1 MAAGLWTLS
10 SSEPGR
16 FPAHRP
22 PLAPAPSAGEAEDR
36 VALRSVVL
44 QAEQG
49 QIQIHTENIFPIIKK
64 AVYSGHE
71 VFLRELVSNGVDA
84 ISKRRMAAMA
94 GDCSEGPEGKISIRI
109 DREAKTLT
117 ISDNG
122 IGMSADEV
130 KRYINQV
137 AFSSAEDFLE
147 KYKSESD
154 AIIGHFGL
162 GFYSSFMV
170 AKQVELVTL
179 SAREG
184 SEAVCWSCDGSPSFN
199 LEGAERSEPG
209 TDVVLH
215 LMEEELE
222 YIEPARIKTLIT
234 TYCDFMPVEVQLE
247 GETVNKREAPWRKS
261 ARDLKDEDYIELYR
275 YLYPFQGDPLLWVHL
290 NTDYPYNLQ
299 GILYFP
305 KFTGRADWEKGEIR
319 LYCNQVF
326 VSDSI
331 KEVVPRYLLPLRG
344 VIDSPDIPLNVS
356 RSALQ
361 TDRRVRS
368 IGGFVAKKVGDRL
381 KELHR
386 DDPKRYAE
394 IWESLAPFIKI
405 GAMEDE
411 KFADQVAELVLFGTT
426 APAKEQPAGD
436 QDGDAWS
443 DVSKV
448 IDPIPG
454 EGGKAYTTLSG
465 YRARLDAAHDK
476 RILYCTDEAAQAGAL
491 ALWKSQGA
499 EVLLAD
505 TFIDSQFIPW
515 LEYRHEELKFQRV
528 DAELDDSLQE
538 KDSELADAEG
548 KDASEKLREL
558 FKAALANDK
567 VTIQVQSLKGD
578 TAPAALI
585 LLPEQMRRI
594 NDMGAL
600 MEQRLPGLPEHH
612 VLLVNRRHRL
622 VEGLLKLSAGSVIT
636 TPGAGAAASPSQQL
650 ADDLGRHLYEMA
662 RLAVGG
668 LEPNELAGFQQR
680 SADLMGRLMERGL

>member
-1 MAAGLWTLS
+1 MT
-10 SSEPGR
+10 
-16 FPAHRP
+16 
-22 PLAPAPSAGEAEDR
+22 
-36 VALRSVVL
+36 VL
-44 QAEQG
+44 EQG

-94 GDCSEGPEGKISIRI
+94 GDCSEGPEGTIAIRI

-147 KYKSESD
+147 KYKSETD

-170 AKQVELVTL
+170 ASRVELVSL
-179 SAREG
+179 SARPG
-184 SEAVCWSCDGSPSFN
+184 AEAVRWSCDGSPNFS

-209 TDVVLH
+209 TDVTLH

-222 YIEPARIKTLIT
+222 YIEPSRIRTLIT
-234 TYCDFMPVEVQLE
+234 TYCDFLPVAVQLD

-261 ARDLKDEDYIELYR
+261 PRDLSDEDYIALYR

-305 KFTGRADWEKGEIR
+305 RITGRADWEKGEIR

-381 KELHR
+381 KQLHR
-386 DDPKRYAE
+386 DEPARYAAV
-394 IWESLAPFIKI
+394 WESLAPFIKI

-411 KFADQVAELVLFGTT
+411 KFADQVADLVLFGTT
-426 APAKEQPAGD
+426 AAAAEP
-436 QDGDAWS
+436 GDAAS
-443 DVSKV
+443 DGVE
-448 IDPIPG
+448 G
-454 EGGKAYTTLSG
+454 EGGEKPGADPIASEGRSYTTLAG
-465 YRARLDAAHDK
+465 YRGRLDADNAS
-476 RILYCTDEAAQAGAL
+476 RILYCTDEAGQAGAL
-491 ALWKSQGA
+491 ALWKGQGA

-505 TFIDSQFIPW
+505 TLIDSQFIPW
-515 LEYRHEELKFQRV
+515 LEARHGELRFQRV
-528 DAELDDSLQE
+528 DAELDASLHEQE
-538 KDSELADAEG
+538 NELADAEG
-548 KDASEKLREL
+548 KDSGEKLRDL
-558 FKAALANDK
+558 FKASLDDDK
-567 VTIQVQSLKGD
+567 VTIQVQSLKGEGS
-578 TAPAALI
+578 PAALI
-585 LLPEQMRRI
+585 LLPEQMRRL

-600 MEQRLPGLPEHH
+600 MEQRLPGLPDHH
-612 VLLVNRRHRL
+612 VLLVNRRHPL
-622 VEGLLKLSAGSVIT
+622 VEGLLKLSSGAVITGAAGS
-636 TPGAGAAASPSQQL
+636 SPSQQL
-650 ADDLGRHLYEMA
+650 AEDLSRHIYEMA

-668 LEPNELAGFQQR
+668 LEPNQLAGFQQR
-680 SADLMGRLMERGL
+680 SADLMGQLMQRGL

>member
-1 MAAGLWTLS
+1 M
-10 SSEPGR
+10 P
-16 FPAHRP
+16 
-22 PLAPAPSAGEAEDR
+22 
-36 VALRSVVL
+36 VL
-44 QAEQG
+44 EEQG

-84 ISKRRMAAMA
+84 ISKRRMAAMG
-94 GDCSEGPEGKISIRI
+94 GDCSEGPEARISINI
-109 DREAKTLT
+109 NREANTLT

-122 IGMSADEV
+122 IGMTADEV

-147 KYKSESD
+147 KYKQESD

-170 AKQVELVTL
+170 AKQVELVSL
-179 SAREG
+179 SARPD
-184 SEAVCWSCDGSPSFN
+184 SEAVRWSCDGSPNFS

-209 TDVVLH
+209 TDVILH

-222 YIEPARIKTLIT
+222 YIEPSRIRTLIT
-234 TYCDFMPVEVQLE
+234 TYCDFLPVEVQLE
-247 GETVNKREAPWRKS
+247 GETVNKRQAPWRS
-261 ARDLKDEDYIELYR
+261 SPRDLTDNDYIELYR

-290 NTDYPYNLQ
+290 STDYPYNLQ
-299 GILYFP
+299 GILFFP
-305 KFTGRADWEKGEIR
+305 KITGRADWEKGEIR

-386 DDPKRYAE
+386 DDPDRYAE
-394 IWESLAPFIKI
+394 IWESLSPFIKI

-411 KFADQVAELVLFGTT
+411 KFAEQVADLVLFATT
-426 APAKEQPAGD
+426 ASPAEAVVD
-436 QDGDAWS
+436 EAA
-443 DVSKV
+443 SKR
-448 IDPIPG
+448 DPIQVG
-454 EGGKAYTTLSG
+454 DRSFTTLAG
-465 YRARLDAAHDK
+465 YRQRLSEDSNK
-476 RILYCTDEAAQAGAL
+476 RILYCTDEAGQAGAL
-491 ALWKSQGA
+491 ALWKGQGA

-505 TFIDSQFIPW
+505 TLIDSQFIPW
-515 LEYRHEELKFQRV
+515 LEMRHGDLTFQRV
-528 DAELDDSLQE
+528 DAELDDSLKEQE
-538 KDSELADAEG
+538 SELADSEG
-548 KDASEKLREL
+548 KDAGEKLRDL
-558 FKAALANDK
+558 FRQALNNDK
-567 VTIQVQSLKGD
+567 VTIQVQSLKGEQ
-578 TAPAALI
+578 APAALI

-600 MEQRLPGLPEHH
+600 MDQRLPGLPDHH
-612 VLLVNRRHRL
+612 VLLVNRRHPL
-622 VEGLLKLSAGSVIT
+622 VKGLLNLSSGAVIT
-636 TPGAGAAASPSQQL
+636 TGAAESPSQAL
-650 ADDLGRHLYEMA
+650 ALELGRHLYETA

-668 LEPNELAGFQQR
+668 LEPNQLAGFQQR
-680 SADLMGRLMERGL
+680 SSDLMGRLMQRSL

>member
-1 MAAGLWTLS
+1 M
-10 SSEPGR
+10 
-16 FPAHRP
+16 
-22 PLAPAPSAGEAEDR
+22 
-36 VALRSVVL
+36 SVL
-44 QAEQG
+44 EQG

-71 VFLRELVSNGVDA
+71 VFLRELVSNGTDA

-94 GDCSEGPEGKISIRI
+94 GDCSEGPEGLISITI
-109 DREAKTLT
+109 DREANTLT

-122 IGMSADEV
+122 IGMNADEV

-137 AFSSAEDFLE
+137 AFSSAEEFLE
-147 KYKSESD
+147 KYKSEGD

-170 AKQVELVTL
+170 ASQVELVSL
-179 SAREG
+179 SARPD
-184 SEAVCWSCDGSPSFN
+184 SQAVRWSCDGSPNFS
-199 LEGAERSEPG
+199 LEAAERSEPG
-209 TDVVLH
+209 TDVILH
-215 LMEEELE
+215 LQEEELE
-222 YIEPARIKTLIT
+222 YIEPARIRTLIN

-261 ARDLKDEDYIELYR
+261 PRELSDEDYIELYR

-305 KFTGRADWEKGEIR
+305 KSTGRADWEKGEIK

-331 KEVVPRYLLPLRG
+331 KEVVPKYLLPLRG

-381 KELHR
+381 KQLQR
-386 DDPKRYAE
+386 DEPKRYAE

-426 APAKEQPAGD
+426 AAAGD
-436 QDGDAWS
+436 GDTP
-443 DVSKV
+443 
-448 IDPIPG
+448 DPVAA
-454 EGGKAYTTLSG
+454 EGGKRFTTLAG
-465 YRARLDAAHDK
+465 YRSRLSADHDK
-476 RILYCTDEAAQAGAL
+476 RILYCTDEAGQAGAL
-491 ALWKSQGA
+491 ALWQGQGA

-505 TFIDSQFIPW
+505 TFIDTQFIPW
-515 LEYRHEELKFQRV
+515 LEYRHEDLKFQRV
-528 DAELDDSLQE
+528 DAELDDSLQDN
-538 KDSELADAEG
+538 DSGVTDAEG
-548 KDASEKLREL
+548 NDSSESLRNL
-558 FKAALANDK
+558 FKSSLNNDK
-567 VTIQVQSLKGD
+567 VTVQVQALKGD
-578 TAPAALI
+578 NAPAALI
-585 LLPEQMRRI
+585 LLPEQMRRM

-600 MEQRLPGLPEHH
+600 MEQRLPGLPDHH
-612 VLLVNRRHRL
+612 VLLINRRHRL
-622 VEGLLKLSAGSVIT
+622 VEGLQKLSAGSVIT
-636 TPGAGAAASPSQQL
+636 GGGGSSPSQQL
-650 ADDLGRHLYEMA
+650 AEQLSRHVYEMA
-662 RLAVGG
+662 KLSVGG

-680 SADLMGRLMERGL
+680 SCDLMGELMSRGL

>member
-1 MAAGLWTLS
+1 
-10 SSEPGR
+10 
-16 FPAHRP
+16 
-22 PLAPAPSAGEAEDR
+22 
-36 VALRSVVL
+36 VVL

-94 GDCSEGPEGKISIRI
+94 GDCSEGSEGQIRIRI

-122 IGMSADEV
+122 IGMTADEV

-147 KYKSESD
+147 KYKQEND

-170 AKQVELVTL
+170 AKQVELITL
-179 SAREG
+179 SARDG
-184 SEAVCWSCDGSPSFN
+184 SEAVRWSCDGSPNFS
-199 LEGAERSEPG
+199 LEAAERSEPG

-222 YIEPARIKTLIT
+222 YIEPARIRTLIT

-261 ARDLKDEDYIELYR
+261 PRELSDDDYIELYR

-305 KFTGRADWEKGEIR
+305 KSTGRADWEKGEIK

-381 KELHR
+381 KDLHR

-405 GAMEDE
+405 GAMEDD
-411 KFADQVAELVLFGTT
+411 KFADQVSELVLFGTT
-426 APAKEQPAGD
+426 ASAAEGESP
-436 QDGDAWS
+436 
-443 DVSKV
+443 
-448 IDPIPG
+448 DPIPG
-454 EGGKAYTTLSG
+454 TDGKAYTTLGG
-465 YRARLDAAHDK
+465 YRSRLDAAQDK
-476 RILYCTDEAAQAGAL
+476 RILYCTDEAGQAGAL
-491 ALWKSQGA
+491 ALWKGQGA

-505 TFIDSQFIPW
+505 TFIDTQFIPW
-515 LEYRHEELKFQRV
+515 LEYRHSELKFQRV
-528 DAELDDSLQE
+528 DSELDDSLQE
-538 KDSELADAEG
+538 KESELSDADG
-548 KDASEKLREL
+548 KDSSEKVREL
-558 FKAALANDK
+558 FKTALANDK
-567 VTIQVQSLKGD
+567 VTIQVQALKGD
-578 TAPAALI
+578 QAPAALI

-612 VLLVNRRHRL
+612 VLLVNRRHPL

-636 TPGAGAAASPSQQL
+636 GTGSSPSQQL
-650 ADDLGRHLYEMA
+650 ADDLSRHIYEMA

-668 LEPNELAGFQQR
+668 LEPNQLAGFQQR
-680 SADLMGRLMERGL
+680 SCDLMGRLMERGI

>member
-1 MAAGLWTLS
+1 MSTRR
-10 SSEPGR
+10 ET
-16 FPAHRP
+16 
-22 PLAPAPSAGEAEDR
+22 
-36 VALRSVVL
+36 VL
-44 QAEQG
+44 QTEQG

-71 VFLRELVSNGVDA
+71 VFLRELVSNSVDA

-94 GDCSEGPEGKISIRI
+94 GDCSEGPEGKVSIRI

-122 IGMSADEV
+122 IGMNAEEV

-179 SAREG
+179 SARGG
-184 SEAVCWSCDGSPSFN
+184 SEAVRWSCDGSPSFT
-199 LEGAERSEPG
+199 LEAAERSEPG
-209 TDVVLH
+209 TDVILH

-222 YIEPARIKTLIT
+222 YIEPARIRTLIT
-234 TYCDFMPVEVQLE
+234 TYCDFLPVEVQLE
-247 GETVNKREAPWRKS
+247 GETVNKRESPWKKS
-261 ARDLKDEDYIELYR
+261 PRDLSDNDYIELYR

-290 NTDYPYNLQ
+290 NTDYPYTLQ

-305 KFTGRADWEKGEIR
+305 KSTGRADWEKGEIK
-319 LYCNQVF
+319 LYCNNVF

-381 KELHR
+381 KELQR

-405 GAMEDE
+405 GAMEDD

-426 APAKEQPAGD
+426 AAATQDEPAEGQ
-436 QDGDAWS
+436 S
-443 DVSKV
+443 L
-448 IDPIPG
+448 DPIPG
-454 EGGKAYTTLSG
+454 PEGKAFTTLSG
-465 YRARLDAAHDK
+465 YRSRLEAGNDK

-505 TFIDSQFIPW
+505 TFIDTQFIPW
-515 LEYRHEELKFQRV
+515 LEQRHEELKFQRV
-528 DAELDDSLQE
+528 DSELDDSLQE
-538 KDSELADAEG
+538 QESELADADG

-558 FKAALANDK
+558 FRKALDNDK
-567 VTIQVQSLKGD
+567 VTLQVQALKGD
-578 TAPAALI
+578 NAPAALI
-585 LLPEQMRRI
+585 LLPEQMRRF
-594 NDMGAL
+594 NDLDAL
-600 MEQRLPGLPEHH
+600 MQQKLPGLPDHH
-612 VLLVNRRHRL
+612 VLLINRRHPL
-622 VEGLLKLSAGSVIT
+622 VAGLQKLSAGAILT
-636 TPGAGAAASPSQQL
+636 TGAAESPSEQL
-650 ADDLGRHLYEMA
+650 AGDLSRHLYDLA

-680 SADLMGRLMERGL
+680 SSDLMGRLMEKLA

>member
-1 MAAGLWTLS
+1 
-10 SSEPGR
+10 
-16 FPAHRP
+16 
-22 PLAPAPSAGEAEDR
+22 
-36 VALRSVVL
+36 VVL

-94 GDCSEGPEGKISIRI
+94 GDCTEGPEGLISIRI

-122 IGMSADEV
+122 IGMTADEV

-170 AKQVELVTL
+170 AKQVELVTR

-184 SEAVCWSCDGSPSFN
+184 SEAVRWCCDGSPSFS
-199 LEGAERSEPG
+199 LEASERSEPG
-209 TDVVLH
+209 TDVILH

-222 YIEPARIKTLIT
+222 YIEPARIRTLIT
-234 TYCDFMPVEVQLE
+234 TYCDFLPVAVQLE
-247 GETVNKREAPWRKS
+247 GETVNKRESPWRKS
-261 ARDLKDEDYIELYR
+261 PRDLSDNDYIELYR

-305 KFTGRADWEKGEIR
+305 KSSGRADWEKGEIK
-319 LYCNQVF
+319 LYCNNVF

-368 IGGFVAKKVGDRL
+368 IGGFVAKKVADRL
-381 KELHR
+381 KQLHR
-386 DDPKRYAE
+386 DEPKRYAE

-405 GAMEDE
+405 GAMEDD
-411 KFADQVAELVLFGTT
+411 KFAEQVADLVLFGTT
-426 APAKEQPAGD
+426 AVAGE
-436 QDGDAWS
+436 GDS
-443 DVSKV
+443 P
-448 IDPIPG
+448 DPIPG
-454 EGGKAYTTLSG
+454 ENGKAYTTLAG
-465 YRARLDAAHDK
+465 YRSRLGADNAK
-476 RILYCTDEAAQAGAL
+476 RILYCSDEAGQAGAL
-491 ALWKSQGA
+491 ALWKSHGA
-499 EVLLAD
+499 EALLAD
-505 TFIDSQFIPW
+505 TFIDTQFIPW
-515 LEYRHEELKFQRV
+515 LEYRHEDLKFQRV
-528 DAELDDSLQE
+528 DSELDESLQE
-538 KDSELADAEG
+538 KENELADADG
-548 KDASEKLREL
+548 KDASEKVREL

-567 VTIQVQSLKGD
+567 VTIQVQALKGD
-578 TAPAALI
+578 NAPAALI
-585 LLPEQMRRI
+585 LLPEQMRRL

-600 MEQRLPGLPEHH
+600 MEQRLPGLPDHH
-612 VLLVNRRHRL
+612 VLLVNRKHRL

-636 TPGAGAAASPSQQL
+636 GSGGDSSPSQQL
-650 ADDLGRHLYEMA
+650 ADDLSRHLYELA

-668 LEPNELAGFQQR
+668 LDPNQLAGFQQR
-680 SADLMGRLMERGL
+680 SADVMGRLMERGL

>member
-1 MAAGLWTLS
+1 MT
-10 SSEPGR
+10 
-16 FPAHRP
+16 
-22 PLAPAPSAGEAEDR
+22 
-36 VALRSVVL
+36 VL
-44 QAEQG
+44 EQG

-84 ISKRRMAAMA
+84 ISKRRMASMG
-94 GDCSEGPEGKISIRI
+94 GDCSEGPEPAISIRI
-109 DREAKTLT
+109 NREANTLT

-122 IGMSADEV
+122 IGMTADEV

-147 KYKSESD
+147 KYKQESD

-170 AKQVELVTL
+170 AKQVELVSQ
-179 SAREG
+179 SARPD
-184 SEAVCWSCDGSPSFN
+184 SQAVRWSCDGSPNFS
-199 LEGAERSEPG
+199 LEDADRSEPG
-209 TDVVLH
+209 TDVILH
-215 LMEEELE
+215 LMDDELE
-222 YIEPARIKTLIT
+222 YIEPSRIRNLIT
-234 TYCDFMPVEVQLE
+234 TYCDFMPVVVQLE

-261 ARDLKDEDYIELYR
+261 PRDLSDEDYTQLYR

-305 KFTGRADWEKGEIR
+305 KSTGRADWEKGEIR

-368 IGGFVAKKVGDRL
+368 IGSFVAKKVGDRL
-381 KELHR
+381 KQLHQEE
-386 DDPKRYAE
+386 PKRYAE

-405 GAMEDE
+405 GAMEDD
-411 KFADQVAELVLFGTT
+411 KFAEQVADLVLFATSAT
-426 APAKEQPAGD
+426 AQEGGEAELANP
-436 QDGDAWS
+436 
-443 DVSKV
+443 
-448 IDPIPG
+448 DPIPG
-454 EGGKAYTTLSG
+454 EGGKAFTTLGS
-465 YRARLDAAHDK
+465 YRNRLPADDDT
-476 RILYCTDEAAQAGAL
+476 RILYCTDEAGQAGPL
-491 ALWKSQGA
+491 ALWKGQGA

-505 TFIDSQFIPW
+505 TFIDTQFIPW
-515 LEYRHEELKFQRV
+515 LEMRHGELKFQRV
-528 DAELDDSLQE
+528 DAELDDSLQD
-538 KDSELADAEG
+538 KAAELSDADG
-548 KDASEKLREL
+548 KDVSEKVRDL
-558 FKAALANDK
+558 FKTSLANDK
-567 VTIQVQSLKGD
+567 ITIQVQALKGD
-578 TAPAALI
+578 SAPVALI

-612 VLLVNRRHRL
+612 VLLINRNHRL
-622 VEGLLKLSAGSVIT
+622 VEGLLKLNAGSVIT
-636 TPGAGAAASPSQQL
+636 SSSGSAGGSPSQEL
-650 ADDLGRHLYEMA
+650 ATGLSRHIYEMA

-668 LEPNELAGFQQR
+668 MEPTELAGFQQR
-680 SADLMGRLMERGL
+680 SSDLMGQLMDRGL

>member
-1 MAAGLWTLS
+1 MT
-10 SSEPGR
+10 
-16 FPAHRP
+16 
-22 PLAPAPSAGEAEDR
+22 
-36 VALRSVVL
+36 VL
-44 QAEQG
+44 EQG

-94 GDCSEGPEGKISIRI
+94 GDCSEGSEGTISIRI

-122 IGMSADEV
+122 IGMTADEV

-170 AKQVELVTL
+170 ASRVELVSL
-179 SAREG
+179 SARPG
-184 SEAVCWSCDGSPSFN
+184 AEAVRWSCDGSPNFS

-209 TDVVLH
+209 TDVILH

-222 YIEPARIKTLIT
+222 YIEPSRIRTLIT
-234 TYCDFMPVEVQLE
+234 TYCDFLPVAVQLD

-261 ARDLKDEDYIELYR
+261 PRDLSDDDYINLYR

-305 KFTGRADWEKGEIR
+305 RITGRADWEKGEIR

-386 DDPKRYAE
+386 DEPARYAE
-394 IWESLAPFIKI
+394 IWDSLAPFIKI

-411 KFADQVAELVLFGTT
+411 KFAEQVADLILYGTT
-426 APAKEQPAGD
+426 AAAAQPSE
-436 QDGDAWS
+436 DGE
-443 DVSKV
+443 VTTGL
-448 IDPIPG
+448 DPVATDG
-454 EGGKAYTTLSG
+454 RTYTTLAG
-465 YRARLDAAHDK
+465 YRGRLAGDNAD
-476 RILYCTDEAAQAGAL
+476 RILYCTDEAGQAGAL
-491 ALWKSQGA
+491 ALWKGQGA

-505 TFIDSQFIPW
+505 TLIDSQFIPW
-515 LEYRHEELKFQRV
+515 LEARHGDLRFQRV
-528 DAELDDSLQE
+528 DAELDASLHE
-538 KDSELADAEG
+538 PESELADAEG
-548 KDASEKLREL
+548 KDSGEKLRDL
-558 FKAALANDK
+558 FKAALDDNRI
-567 VTIQVQSLKGD
+567 TIQVQSLKGEGS
-578 TAPAALI
+578 PAALI
-585 LLPEQMRRI
+585 LLPEQMRRL

-612 VLLVNRRHRL
+612 VLLVNRRHPL
-622 VEGLLKLSAGSVIT
+622 VEGLLKLSSGAVIT
-636 TPGAGAAASPSQQL
+636 GSDSTSPSRRL
-650 ADDLGRHLYEMA
+650 AEDLSRHIYEVA

-668 LEPNELAGFQQR
+668 LEPNQLAGFQQR
-680 SADLMGRLMERGL
+680 SSDLMGQLMQRGF

>member
-1 MAAGLWTLS
+1 MA
-10 SSEPGR
+10 
-16 FPAHRP
+16 
-22 PLAPAPSAGEAEDR
+22 
-36 VALRSVVL
+36 VL
-44 QAEQG
+44 NEQG

-94 GDCSEGPEGKISIRI
+94 GDCSEGAEGQIQIRI
-109 DREAKTLT
+109 DRENKTLT

-122 IGMSADEV
+122 IGMTADEV

-137 AFSSAEDFLE
+137 AFSSAEEFLE
-147 KYKSESD
+147 KYKRESD

-170 AKQVELVTL
+170 AKQVELVSL
-179 SAREG
+179 SARQG
-184 SEAVCWSCDGSPSFN
+184 SEAVRWTCDGSPSFQ
-199 LEGAERSEPG
+199 LGAAERSEPG
-209 TDVVLH
+209 TDIVLH

-222 YIEPARIKTLIT
+222 YIEPARIRTLIN
-234 TYCDFMPVEVQLE
+234 TYCDFLPVAVLLE
-247 GETVNKREAPWRKS
+247 GEVVNKREAPWRTS
-261 ARDLKDEDYIELYR
+261 PRDLTDQDYIELYR

-290 NTDYPYNLQ
+290 STDYPYNLQ

-305 KFTGRADWEKGEIR
+305 RLGARADWEKGEIK

-331 KEVVPRYLLPLRG
+331 KEVVPRFLLPLRG

-386 DDPKRYAE
+386 EDPQRYAE

-411 KFADQVAELVLFGTT
+411 KFADQVADLVLFGTT
-426 APAKEQPAGD
+426 ALP
-436 QDGDAWS
+436 QDGDRPEGEAL
-443 DVSKV
+443 
-448 IDPIPG
+448 DPIPG
-454 EGGKAYTTLSG
+454 PGGKAYTTLSG
-465 YRARLDAAHDK
+465 YRSRLASDHDK
-476 RILYCTDEAAQAGAL
+476 RILYCTDEAGQAGAL
-491 ALWKSQGA
+491 SLWTGQGA

-505 TFIDSQFIPW
+505 TLIDAQFIPW
-515 LEYRHEELKFQRV
+515 LEYRHNELKFQRV
-528 DAELDDSLQE
+528 DSELDDSLQE
-538 KDSELADAEG
+538 KESELTDADG
-548 KDASEKLREL
+548 KDASDKIRDL
-558 FKAALANDK
+558 FKQALANDK
-567 VTIQVQSLKGD
+567 VTIQVQALKGEE
-578 TAPAALI
+578 APAALI
-585 LLPEQMRRI
+585 LLPEQMRRL

-600 MEQRLPGLPEHH
+600 MEQRLPGLPDHH
-612 VLLVNRRHRL
+612 VLLVNRRHPL
-622 VEGLLKLSAGSVIT
+622 VEGLLKLSAGAVLTS
-636 TPGAGAAASPSQQL
+636 PAGVAGSPSQQL
-650 ADDLGRHLYEMA
+650 AADLGRHVYELA

-668 LEPNELAGFQQR
+668 LEPNQLAGFQQR
-680 SADLMGRLMERGL
+680 SARLMGELMARGL

>member
-1 MAAGLWTLS
+1 
-10 SSEPGR
+10 
-16 FPAHRP
+16 
-22 PLAPAPSAGEAEDR
+22 
-36 VALRSVVL
+36 VVL

-84 ISKRRMAAMA
+84 ISKRRMASMA

-122 IGMSADEV
+122 IGMTADEV

-147 KYKSESD
+147 KYKQESD

-170 AKQVELVTL
+170 AKEVELVTR
-179 SAREG
+179 SARGEA
-184 SEAVCWSCDGSPSFN
+184 EAVRWSCDGSPNFS
-199 LEGAERSEPG
+199 LEAAERSEPG
-209 TDVVLH
+209 TDVILH
-215 LMEEELE
+215 LMEEEEE
-222 YIEPARIKTLIT
+222 YIEPARIRTLIT

-261 ARDLKDEDYIELYR
+261 PRELTDEDYIELYR

-305 KFTGRADWEKGEIR
+305 KSTGRADWEKGEIK

-368 IGGFVAKKVGDRL
+368 IGNFVAKKVGDRL

-386 DDPKRYAE
+386 DEPKRYAE

-426 APAKEQPAGD
+426 AAAAEGD
-436 QDGDAWS
+436 NA
-443 DVSKV
+443 
-448 IDPIPG
+448 DPIAA
-454 EGGKAYTTLSG
+454 EAGKSFTTLGG
-465 YRARLDAAHDK
+465 YRSRLSSDNDK
-476 RILYCTDEAAQAGAL
+476 RILYCTDEAGQAGAL

-505 TFIDSQFIPW
+505 TFIDTQFIPW

-528 DAELDDSLQE
+528 DSELDDSLQE
-538 KDSELADAEG
+538 KESELSDAEG
-548 KDASEKLREL
+548 KDSSEKLRDL

-567 VTIQVQSLKGD
+567 VTIQVQALKGEN
-578 TAPAALI
+578 APAALI
-585 LLPEQMRRI
+585 LLPEQMRRM

-600 MEQRLPGLPEHH
+600 MEQRLPGLPDHH
-612 VLLVNRRHRL
+612 VLLVNRKHRL
-622 VEGLLKLSAGSVIT
+622 VEGLIKLSAGSVLT
-636 TPGAGAAASPSQQL
+636 GTGTSPSQEL
-650 ADDLGRHLYEMA
+650 ADNLGRHLYEMA

-680 SADLMGRLMERGL
+680 SCDLMGQLMERGL

>member
-1 MAAGLWTLS
+1 M
-10 SSEPGR
+10 
-16 FPAHRP
+16 
-22 PLAPAPSAGEAEDR
+22 
-36 VALRSVVL
+36 L

-84 ISKRRMAAMA
+84 ISKRRMAAIA
-94 GDCSEGPEGKISIRI
+94 GDCSEGPEPRIAIRI
-109 DREAKTLT
+109 DLEAKTLT

-122 IGMSADEV
+122 IGMTADEV

-147 KYKSESD
+147 KYKQESD

-170 AKQVELVTL
+170 AQQVELITR
-179 SAREG
+179 SAKPD
-184 SEAVCWSCDGSPSFN
+184 SEAVRWSCDGSPNFT
-199 LEGAERSEPG
+199 LEAAERAEAG

-222 YIEPARIKTLIT
+222 YIEPSRIRTLIT
-234 TYCDFMPVEVQLE
+234 TYCDFMPVAVELE
-247 GETVNKREAPWRKS
+247 GEVVNKREAPWRKS
-261 ARDLKDEDYIELYR
+261 ARDLTDDDYIQLYR

-299 GILYFP
+299 GILFFP
-305 KFTGRADWEKGEIR
+305 KSTGRADWEKGEIR
-319 LYCNQVF
+319 LYCSQVF

-368 IGGFVAKKVGDRL
+368 IGAFVAKKVGDRL
-381 KELHR
+381 KQLHQ
-386 DDPKRYAE
+386 DEPQRYAQ
-394 IWESLAPFIKI
+394 IWESVAPFIKI
-405 GAMEDE
+405 GAMEDD
-411 KFADQVAELVLFGTT
+411 KFAEQVADLVLFGTT
-426 APAKEQPAGD
+426 AAAQEGGEAELANP
-436 QDGDAWS
+436 
-443 DVSKV
+443 
-448 IDPIPG
+448 DPIPG
-454 EGGKAYTTLSG
+454 EGGKAFTTLGG
-465 YRARLDAAHDK
+465 YRSRLAADNAK
-476 RILYCTDEAAQAGAL
+476 RILYCTDEAGQAGAL
-491 ALWKSQGA
+491 SLWKSQGA

-505 TFIDSQFIPW
+505 TFIDTQFIPW
-515 LEYRHEELKFQRV
+515 LEMRHDELKFQRV

-538 KDSELADAEG
+538 ADSGISDADG
-548 KDASEKLREL
+548 KDASEKLRDL

-567 VTIQVQSLKGD
+567 ITIQVQALKGD
-578 TAPAALI
+578 NAPAALI
-585 LLPEQMRRI
+585 LLPEQMRRL

-600 MEQRLPGLPEHH
+600 MEQRLPGLPDHH
-612 VLLVNRRHRL
+612 VLLINRKHQL

-636 TPGAGAAASPSQQL
+636 TAGGSAASSPSQEL
-650 ADDLGRHLYEMA
+650 ATGLSRHVYELA

-680 SADLMGRLMERGL
+680 SSNLMGQLMERGL

>member
-1 MAAGLWTLS
+1 M
-10 SSEPGR
+10 
-16 FPAHRP
+16 
-22 PLAPAPSAGEAEDR
+22 
-36 VALRSVVL
+36 VL

-94 GDCSEGPEGKISIRI
+94 GDCSEGPEGNIAIRI
-109 DREAKTLT
+109 DREKKTLT

-122 IGMSADEV
+122 IGMTADEV

-137 AFSSAEDFLE
+137 AFSSAEDFIE
-147 KYKSESD
+147 KYKQESD

-170 AKQVELVTL
+170 AKQVELVSL
-179 SAREG
+179 SARPG
-184 SEAVCWSCDGSPSFN
+184 AEAVRWTCDGSPSFS
-199 LEGAERSEPG
+199 LEAAERSEPG
-209 TDVVLH
+209 TDVILH

-222 YIEPARIKTLIT
+222 YIEPARIRTLIT
-234 TYCDFMPVEVQLE
+234 TYCDFLPVAVQLE
-247 GETVNKREAPWRKS
+247 GETVNKRQAPWRQS
-261 ARDLKDEDYIELYR
+261 ARELSDNDYIELYR

-290 NTDYPYNLQ
+290 NTDYPYTLQ

-305 KFTGRADWEKGEIR
+305 KFSGRADWEKGEIK

-344 VIDSPDIPLNVS
+344 VLDSPDIPLNVS

-368 IGGFVAKKVGDRL
+368 IGGFVAKKVADRL

-411 KFADQVAELVLFGTT
+411 KFADQVADLVLFGTT
-426 APAKEQPAGD
+426 ARAVEGEPA
-436 QDGDAWS
+436 DGE
-443 DVSKV
+443 KL
-448 IDPIPG
+448 DPIPG
-454 EGGKAYTTLSG
+454 ETGKAYTTLSG
-465 YRARLDAAHDK
+465 YRSRLSSDHDK
-476 RILYCTDEAAQAGAL
+476 RILYCTDEAGQAGAL
-491 ALWKSQGA
+491 ALWTGQGA

-505 TFIDSQFIPW
+505 TFIDTQFIPW
-515 LEYRHEELKFQRV
+515 LEYRHNELKFQRV
-528 DAELDDSLQE
+528 DSELDDSLQE
-538 KDSELADAEG
+538 KESELADADG

-558 FKAALANDK
+558 FKTALANDK
-567 VTIQVQSLKGD
+567 ITLQVQALKGEN
-578 TAPAALI
+578 APAALI
-585 LLPEQMRRI
+585 LLPEQMRRL

-600 MEQRLPGLPEHH
+600 MEQRLPGLPDHH
-612 VLLVNRRHRL
+612 VLLVNRRHKL

-636 TPGAGAAASPSQQL
+636 APGAGSASSPSQQL
-650 ADDLGRHLYEMA
+650 AEELSRHIYELA

-680 SADLMGRLMERGL
+680 SAGLMGRLMEKGL

>member
-1 MAAGLWTLS
+1 
-10 SSEPGR
+10 
-16 FPAHRP
+16 
-22 PLAPAPSAGEAEDR
+22 
-36 VALRSVVL
+36 VVL

-94 GDCSEGPEGKISIRI
+94 GDCSDGPEGLIQIRI
-109 DREAKTLT
+109 DREARTLT

-122 IGMSADEV
+122 IGMDAEEV

-170 AKQVELVTL
+170 AKQVELVTR

-184 SEAVCWSCDGSPSFN
+184 SDAVRWSCDGSPNFS
-199 LEGAERSEPG
+199 LEAAERSEPG
-209 TDVVLH
+209 TDVILH
-215 LMEEELE
+215 LMEEEEE
-222 YIEPARIKTLIT
+222 YIEPARIRTLIT
-234 TYCDFMPVEVQLE
+234 TYCDFLPVAVQLE
-247 GETVNKREAPWRKS
+247 GETVNKRESAWRKS
-261 ARDLKDEDYIELYR
+261 PRELSDNDYIELYR

-305 KFTGRADWEKGEIR
+305 KSTGRADWEKGEIK
-319 LYCNQVF
+319 LYCNNVF

-368 IGGFVAKKVGDRL
+368 IGGFVAKKVADRL
-381 KELHR
+381 KQLHR
-386 DDPKRYAE
+386 DEPQRYAE

-411 KFADQVAELVLFGTT
+411 KFAEQVADLVLFGTT
-426 APAKEQPAGD
+426 AAPMEGEPAEGQ
-436 QDGDAWS
+436 S
-443 DVSKV
+443 L
-448 IDPIPG
+448 DPIPG
-454 EGGKAYTTLSG
+454 PDGKAFTTLAG
-465 YRARLDAAHDK
+465 YRSRLEAGNDK
-476 RILYCTDEAAQAGAL
+476 RILYCSDEAAQAGAL

-505 TFIDSQFIPW
+505 TFIDTQFIPW
-515 LEYRHEELKFQRV
+515 LEYRHEDLKFQRV
-528 DAELDDSLQE
+528 DSELDDSLQE
-538 KDSELADAEG
+538 KENELADADG
-548 KDASEKLREL
+548 KDASEKVREL
-558 FKAALANDK
+558 FKKALANDK
-567 VTIQVQSLKGD
+567 ITIQVQALKGD
-578 TAPAALI
+578 NAPAALI
-585 LLPEQMRRI
+585 LLPEQMRRL

-600 MEQRLPGLPEHH
+600 MEQRLPGLPDHH
-612 VLLVNRRHRL
+612 VLLVNRRHPL

-636 TPGAGAAASPSQQL
+636 GAGGGNSPSQQL
-650 ADDLGRHLYEMA
+650 ADDLSRHLYALA

-668 LEPNELAGFQQR
+668 LEPNQLAGFQQR
-680 SADLMGRLMERGL
+680 SADVMGRLMERGL

>member
-1 MAAGLWTLS
+1 MT
-10 SSEPGR
+10 
-16 FPAHRP
+16 
-22 PLAPAPSAGEAEDR
+22 
-36 VALRSVVL
+36 VL
-44 QAEQG
+44 EQG

-84 ISKRRMAAMA
+84 ISKRRMASMG
-94 GDCSEGPEGKISIRI
+94 GDCSEGPEPTISIRI
-109 DREAKTLT
+109 DREANTLT

-122 IGMSADEV
+122 IGMNADEV

-147 KYKSESD
+147 KYKQESD

-179 SAREG
+179 SARPD
-184 SEAVCWSCDGSPSFN
+184 SQAVRWSCDGSPNFS
-199 LEGAERSEPG
+199 LEAAERSEPG
-209 TDVVLH
+209 TDVILH

-222 YIEPARIKTLIT
+222 YIEPSRIRNLIT
-234 TYCDFMPVEVQLE
+234 TYCDFMPVPVQLE
-247 GETVNKREAPWRKS
+247 GETINKREAPWRKS
-261 ARDLKDEDYIELYR
+261 PRDLTDDDYIQLYR

-305 KFTGRADWEKGEIR
+305 KLTGRADWEKGEIR

-368 IGGFVAKKVGDRL
+368 IGAFVAKKVGDRL
-381 KELHR
+381 KQLHQ
-386 DDPKRYAE
+386 DEPKRYAE

-405 GAMEDE
+405 GAMEDD
-411 KFADQVAELVLFGTT
+411 KFAEQVADLVLFATSAT
-426 APAKEQPAGD
+426 AQEGGEAELANP
-436 QDGDAWS
+436 
-443 DVSKV
+443 
-448 IDPIPG
+448 DPIPA
-454 EGGKAYTTLSG
+454 EGGKAFTTLAG
-465 YRARLDAAHDK
+465 YRARLTSDHAT
-476 RILYCTDEAAQAGAL
+476 RILYCTDEAVQAGPL
-491 ALWKSQGA
+491 ALWKGQGA

-505 TFIDSQFIPW
+505 TFIDTQFIPW
-515 LEYRHEELKFQRV
+515 LEMRHGELKFQRV

-538 KDSELADAEG
+538 KESEISDADG
-548 KDASEKLREL
+548 KDASEKVRDL

-567 VTIQVQSLKGD
+567 ITIQVQALKGD
-578 TAPAALI
+578 NAPAALI

-600 MEQRLPGLPEHH
+600 MEQRLPGLPDHH
-612 VLLVNRRHRL
+612 VLLINRKHRL

-636 TPGAGAAASPSQQL
+636 TSAGSAGGSPSQEL
-650 ADDLGRHLYEMA
+650 ATGLGRHIYEMA

-680 SADLMGRLMERGL
+680 SCDLMGQLMDRGL

>member
-1 MAAGLWTLS
+1 M
-10 SSEPGR
+10 
-16 FPAHRP
+16 
-22 PLAPAPSAGEAEDR
+22 
-36 VALRSVVL
+36 VL

-84 ISKRRMAAMA
+84 ISKRRMASMA

-122 IGMSADEV
+122 IGMTADEV

-147 KYKSESD
+147 KYKQESD

-170 AKQVELVTL
+170 AKQVELVTR
-179 SAREG
+179 SARGEA
-184 SEAVCWSCDGSPSFN
+184 EAVRWSCDGSPNFS
-199 LEGAERSEPG
+199 LEAAERSEPG
-209 TDVVLH
+209 TDVILH
-215 LMEEELE
+215 LMEEEEE
-222 YIEPARIKTLIT
+222 YIEPARIRTLIT

-261 ARDLKDEDYIELYR
+261 PRELTDEDYIELYR

-305 KFTGRADWEKGEIR
+305 KSTGRADWEKGEIK

-368 IGGFVAKKVGDRL
+368 IGNFVAKKVGDRL

-386 DDPKRYAE
+386 DEPKRYAE

-426 APAKEQPAGD
+426 AAAAEGENA
-436 QDGDAWS
+436 
-443 DVSKV
+443 
-448 IDPIPG
+448 DPIAA
-454 EGGKAYTTLSG
+454 EAGKSFTTLGG
-465 YRARLDAAHDK
+465 YRSRLSSDNDK
-476 RILYCTDEAAQAGAL
+476 RILYCTDEAGQAGAL

-505 TFIDSQFIPW
+505 TFIDTQFIPW

-528 DAELDDSLQE
+528 DSELDDSLQDKE
-538 KDSELADAEG
+538 SELSDADGKDS
-548 KDASEKLREL
+548 SEKLRDL

-567 VTIQVQSLKGD
+567 VTIQVQALKGEN
-578 TAPAALI
+578 APAALI
-585 LLPEQMRRI
+585 LLPEQMRRM

-600 MEQRLPGLPEHH
+600 MEQRLPGLPDHH
-612 VLLVNRRHRL
+612 VLLVNRKHRL
-622 VEGLLKLSAGSVIT
+622 VEGLIKLSAGSVLT
-636 TPGAGAAASPSQQL
+636 GTGTSPSQEL
-650 ADDLGRHLYEMA
+650 ADNLGRHLYEMA

-680 SADLMGRLMERGL
+680 SCDLMGQLMERGL

>member
-1 MAAGLWTLS
+1 MT
-10 SSEPGR
+10 
-16 FPAHRP
+16 
-22 PLAPAPSAGEAEDR
+22 
-36 VALRSVVL
+36 VL
-44 QAEQG
+44 EQG
-49 QIQIHTENIFPIIKK
+49 RIQIHTENIFPIIKK

-94 GDCSEGPEGKISIRI
+94 GDCLEGPEARIAIRI

-147 KYKSESD
+147 KYKQESD

-170 AKQVELVTL
+170 ASQVELVSL

-184 SEAVCWSCDGSPSFN
+184 SEAVRWSCDGSPNFS
-199 LEGAERSEPG
+199 LEAAERSEPG
-209 TDVVLH
+209 TDVILH

-222 YIEPARIKTLIT
+222 YLEPSRIRTLIT
-234 TYCDFMPVEVQLE
+234 TYCDFLPVEVQLE

-261 ARDLKDEDYIELYR
+261 ARDLSDDDYIALYR

-305 KFTGRADWEKGEIR
+305 RLGSRADWEKGEIR

-344 VIDSPDIPLNVS
+344 VLDSPDIPLNVS

-368 IGGFVAKKVGDRL
+368 IGGFVAKEVGDRL

-386 DDPKRYAE
+386 DEPARYAE
-394 IWESLAPFIKI
+394 IWDAVAPFIKI
-405 GAMEDE
+405 GAMEDG
-411 KFADQVAELVLFGTT
+411 KFADQVADLVLFGTT
-426 APAKEQPAGD
+426 AAAAQPPTEATAAGD
-436 QDGDAWS
+436 AEAGAEAAPL
-443 DVSKV
+443 
-448 IDPIPG
+448 DPIASG
-454 EGGKAYTTLSG
+454 EHTYTTLAG
-465 YRARLDAAHDK
+465 YRGRQAPDQEQRV
-476 RILYCTDEAAQAGAL
+476 LYCTDAAGQAGAL
-491 ALWKSQGA
+491 ALWTAQGA
-499 EVLLAD
+499 EVLMAD
-505 TFIDSQFIPW
+505 SFIDTQFIPW
-515 LEYRHEELKFQRV
+515 LEMRHNELRFQRV
-528 DAELDDSLQE
+528 DAELDASLQE
-538 KDSELADAEG
+538 SEAELQDGEG
-548 KDASEKLREL
+548 KDSAEKLREL
-558 FKAALANDK
+558 FGKALDDSK
-567 VTIQVQSLKGD
+567 ITVQVQALKGD
-578 TAPAALI
+578 GAPAALI

-600 MEQRLPGLPEHH
+600 MEQRLPGLPDHH
-612 VLLVNRRHRL
+612 VLLVNRRHPL
-622 VEGLLKLSAGSVIT
+622 VEGLLRLSAGGVIT
-636 TPGAGAAASPSQQL
+636 SPGGSTSGSPSQEL
-650 ADDLGRHLYEMA
+650 AERLSRHLYETA

-668 LEPNELAGFQQR
+668 LAPEQLAGFQQR
-680 SADLMGRLMERGL
+680 SAELMGQLLQRGLT

>member
-1 MAAGLWTLS
+1 M
-10 SSEPGR
+10 
-16 FPAHRP
+16 
-22 PLAPAPSAGEAEDR
+22 
-36 VALRSVVL
+36 L

-94 GDCSEGPEGKISIRI
+94 GDCSEGEEGRIQIRV

-147 KYKSESD
+147 KYKNEGD

-170 AKQVELVTL
+170 ASQVELVTL

-184 SEAVCWSCDGSPSFN
+184 SEAVRWSCDGSPNFS
-199 LEGAERSEPG
+199 LEASERSEPG
-209 TDVVLH
+209 TDVILH

-222 YIEPARIKTLIT
+222 YIEPSRIRTLIT
-234 TYCDFMPVEVQLE
+234 TYCDFMPVAVQLE

-261 ARDLKDEDYIELYR
+261 ARELSDDDYIELYR

-290 NTDYPYNLQ
+290 NTDYPYTLQ

-305 KFTGRADWEKGEIR
+305 KSSGRADWEKGEIK

-386 DDPKRYAE
+386 DDPRRYAE
-394 IWESLAPFIKI
+394 IWESVAPFIKI
-405 GAMEDE
+405 GAMEDD
-411 KFADQVAELVLFGTT
+411 KFADQVADLVLFGTT
-426 APAKEQPAGD
+426 AAAAACEP
-436 QDGDAWS
+436 DGEATEGS
-443 DVSKV
+443 SL
-448 IDPIPG
+448 DPIPA
-454 EGGKAYTTLSG
+454 EGGKAFTTLLG
-465 YRARLDAAHDK
+465 YRGRLSGDHDK
-476 RILYCTDEAAQAGAL
+476 RVLYCTDEAGQAGPL
-491 ALWKSQGA
+491 ALWKSQDA

-505 TFIDSQFIPW
+505 TFIDTQFIPW
-515 LEYRHEELKFQRV
+515 LEMRHEDLKFQRV

-538 KDSELADAEG
+538 KESELADAEG
-548 KDASEKLREL
+548 KDSSEKLREL
-558 FKAALANDK
+558 FKSALNDDR
-567 VTIQVQSLKGD
+567 VTLQIQALKGD
-578 TAPAALI
+578 NAPAALI

-600 MEQRLPGLPEHH
+600 MEQRLPGLPDHH
-612 VLLVNRRHRL
+612 VLLINRRHRL

-636 TPGAGAAASPSQQL
+636 GSGSSPSQEL
-650 ADDLGRHLYEMA
+650 ASALSAHLYEMA

-668 LEPNELAGFQQR
+668 LEPNQLAGFQQR
-680 SADLMGRLMERGL
+680 SADLMGQLMERGL

>member
-1 MAAGLWTLS
+1 M
-10 SSEPGR
+10 
-16 FPAHRP
+16 
-22 PLAPAPSAGEAEDR
+22 
-36 VALRSVVL
+36 SVL
-44 QAEQG
+44 EQG

-71 VFLRELVSNGVDA
+71 VFLRELVSNGTDA
-84 ISKRRMAAMA
+84 INKRRMAAMA
-94 GDCSEGPEGKISIRI
+94 GDCSEGTDGLVSIRI
-109 DREAKTLT
+109 DRQAKTLT

-122 IGMSADEV
+122 IGMTADEV

-137 AFSSAEDFLE
+137 AFSSAEEFLE
-147 KYKSESD
+147 KYKSEGD

-170 AKQVELVTL
+170 ASQVELVSL
-179 SAREG
+179 SARP
-184 SEAVCWSCDGSPSFN
+184 EAQAVRWSCDGSPNFS
-199 LEGAERSEPG
+199 LEAAERSEPG
-209 TDVVLH
+209 TDVILH
-215 LMEEELE
+215 LQEEELE
-222 YIEPARIKTLIT
+222 YIEPSRIRTLIS

-247 GETVNKREAPWRKS
+247 GEAVNKREAPWRKS
-261 ARDLKDEDYIELYR
+261 PREMSDEDYIELYR

-305 KFTGRADWEKGEIR
+305 KATGRADWEKGEIK

-331 KEVVPRYLLPLRG
+331 KEVVPKYLLPLRG

-381 KELHR
+381 KQRHR
-386 DDPKRYAE
+386 DEPKRYAE

-411 KFADQVAELVLFGTT
+411 KFADQVADLVLYGTT
-426 APAKEQPAGD
+426 AAAGE
-436 QDGDAWS
+436 GDS
-443 DVSKV
+443 P
-448 IDPIPG
+448 DPVQA
-454 EGGKAYTTLSG
+454 EGGKRFTTLAG
-465 YRARLDAAHDK
+465 YRSRLGPDHDK
-476 RILYCTDEAAQAGAL
+476 RILYCTDEAGQAGAL
-491 ALWKSQGA
+491 ALWQGQGA

-505 TFIDSQFIPW
+505 TFIDTQFIPW
-515 LEYRHEELKFQRV
+515 LEYRHEELTFQRV
-528 DAELDDSLQE
+528 DAELDASLQE
-538 KDSELADAEG
+538 QDSGLSDAEG
-548 KDASEKLREL
+548 KDSSESLRDL
-558 FKAALANDK
+558 FKTSLANDK
-567 VTIQVQSLKGD
+567 VTVQVQALKGD
-578 TAPAALI
+578 NAPAALI
-585 LLPEQMRRI
+585 LLPEQMRRM

-622 VEGLLKLSAGSVIT
+622 VEGLQKLSAGAVIT
-636 TPGAGAAASPSQQL
+636 GAGSSPTQEL
-650 ADDLGRHLYEMA
+650 AEKLSRHLYEMA
-662 RLAVGG
+662 KLSVGG

-680 SADLMGRLMERGL
+680 SSDLMGQLMERGL

>member
-1 MAAGLWTLS
+1 M
-10 SSEPGR
+10 
-16 FPAHRP
+16 
-22 PLAPAPSAGEAEDR
+22 
-36 VALRSVVL
+36 L

-94 GDCSEGPEGKISIRI
+94 GDCSEGPEPRIAIRI

-122 IGMSADEV
+122 IGMTADEV

-147 KYKSESD
+147 KYKQESD

-170 AKQVELVTL
+170 AQQVELITR
-179 SAREG
+179 SAKPD
-184 SEAVCWSCDGSPSFN
+184 SEAVRWSCDGSPNFS
-199 LEGAERSEPG
+199 LEAAERSEAG

-222 YIEPARIKTLIT
+222 YIEPSRIRTLIT
-234 TYCDFMPVEVQLE
+234 TYCDFMPVAVELE
-247 GETVNKREAPWRKS
+247 GDVVNKREAPWRKS
-261 ARDLKDEDYIELYR
+261 ARDLTDDDYIQLYR

-299 GILYFP
+299 GILFFP
-305 KFTGRADWEKGEIR
+305 KSTGRADWEKGEIR

-368 IGGFVAKKVGDRL
+368 IGAFVAKKVGDRL
-381 KELHR
+381 KQLHQ
-386 DDPKRYAE
+386 DEPQRYAQ
-394 IWESLAPFIKI
+394 IWESVAPFIKI
-405 GAMEDE
+405 GAMEDD
-411 KFADQVAELVLFGTT
+411 KFAEQVADLVLFGTT
-426 APAKEQPAGD
+426 AAAQEGGEAELANP
-436 QDGDAWS
+436 
-443 DVSKV
+443 
-448 IDPIPG
+448 DPIPG
-454 EGGKAYTTLSG
+454 EGGKAFTTLGG
-465 YRARLDAAHDK
+465 YRSRLAADNAK
-476 RILYCTDEAAQAGAL
+476 RILYCTDEAGQAGAL
-491 ALWKSQGA
+491 SLWKSQGA

-505 TFIDSQFIPW
+505 TFIDTQFIPW
-515 LEYRHEELKFQRV
+515 LEMRHDELKFQRV

-538 KDSELADAEG
+538 ADSGISDADG
-548 KDASEKLREL
+548 KDASEKLRDL

-567 VTIQVQSLKGD
+567 ITIQVQALKGD
-578 TAPAALI
+578 NAPAALI
-585 LLPEQMRRI
+585 LLPEQMRRL

-600 MEQRLPGLPEHH
+600 MEQRLPGLPDHH
-612 VLLVNRRHRL
+612 VLLINRKHQL

-636 TPGAGAAASPSQQL
+636 TAGGSAASSPSQEL
-650 ADDLGRHLYEMA
+650 ATNLSRHVYELA

-680 SADLMGRLMERGL
+680 SSNLMGQLMERGL

>member
-1 MAAGLWTLS
+1 M
-10 SSEPGR
+10 
-16 FPAHRP
+16 
-22 PLAPAPSAGEAEDR
+22 
-36 VALRSVVL
+36 VL

-84 ISKRRMAAMA
+84 ISKRRMASMA
-94 GDCSEGPEGKISIRI
+94 GDCSEGPEPKISIRI

-122 IGMSADEV
+122 IGMTADEV

-147 KYKSESD
+147 KYKQESD

-170 AKQVELVTL
+170 AKQVELVTR
-179 SAREG
+179 SARGEA
-184 SEAVCWSCDGSPSFN
+184 EAVRWSCDGSPNFS
-199 LEGAERSEPG
+199 LEAAERSEPG
-209 TDVVLH
+209 TDVILH
-215 LMEEELE
+215 LMEEEEE
-222 YIEPARIKTLIT
+222 YIEPARIRTLIT

-261 ARDLKDEDYIELYR
+261 PRELTDEDYIELYR

-305 KFTGRADWEKGEIR
+305 KSTGRADWEKGEIK

-368 IGGFVAKKVGDRL
+368 IGNFVAKKVGDRL

-386 DDPKRYAE
+386 DEPKRYAE

-426 APAKEQPAGD
+426 AAAAEGD
-436 QDGDAWS
+436 NA
-443 DVSKV
+443 
-448 IDPIPG
+448 DPIAA
-454 EGGKAYTTLSG
+454 EAGKAFTTLGG
-465 YRARLDAAHDK
+465 YRSRLSSDNDK
-476 RILYCTDEAAQAGAL
+476 RILYCTDEAGQAGAL

-505 TFIDSQFIPW
+505 TFIDTQFIPW

-528 DAELDDSLQE
+528 DSELDDSLQDKE
-538 KDSELADAEG
+538 TELSDAEG
-548 KDASEKLREL
+548 KDSSEKLRDL

-567 VTIQVQSLKGD
+567 VTVQVQALKGEN
-578 TAPAALI
+578 APAALI
-585 LLPEQMRRI
+585 LLPEQMRRM

-600 MEQRLPGLPEHH
+600 MEQRLPGLPDHH
-612 VLLVNRRHRL
+612 VLLVNRKHRL
-622 VEGLLKLSAGSVIT
+622 VEGLIKLSAGSVLT
-636 TPGAGAAASPSQQL
+636 GTGTSPSQEL
-650 ADDLGRHLYEMA
+650 ADNLGRHLYEMA

-680 SADLMGRLMERGL
+680 SCDLMGQLMERGL